1 MIFWKFKLNCILQQQ
16 VCVCMNSI
24 VSISIHDG
32 LHSSVLFVTLWPTV
46 LVLNTFCGWQK
57 LNQYCMEVPGLV
69 ACFPISTEY
78 IWLEIINLRVS
89 SELISESAKPNI
101 ALLDIGGLASTSIG
115 ITYWWH
121 WHCLQVSL
129 KPQHIW
135 QGILWIQCES
145 GWPRYFFLAFNE
157 AAQHCCKKY
166 CCCHSWRQ

>member
-1 MIFWKFKLNCILQQQ
+1 MSSIF
-16 VCVCMNSI
+16 
-24 VSISIHDG
+24 SISIHDG

-69 ACFPISTEY
+69 ACFPISIEY
-78 IWLEIINLRVS
+78 IRLEIINLRVS

-101 ALLDIGGLASTSIG
+101 VLLDIGGLASTSIG
-115 ITYWWH
+115 STYWWH

-129 KPQHIW
+129 KSQLRMPITSIYKLSSIF
-135 QGILWIQCES
+135 GKAYYEIQCES
-145 GWPRYFFLAFNE
+145 GWPRYFFLAFNA